1 MCETED
7 IVRLRHML
15 DAARKAIEFTEN
27 CGRIDLD
34 NDEKLT
40 GLGESE
46 QKKDS
51 PRESLRPR

>member
-34 NDEKLT
+34 NDKKFTE
-40 GLGESE
+40 LGESE

-51 PRESLRPR
+51 HKES